1 MTFLTVTVNITF
13 RLIKGFYVNSSFA
26 LALHCLLLLAH
37 YSDTM
42 LTSSRLAY
50 FTSVHAVRVR
60 KILGLLKQEGY
71 IDAKEGKNGGFFI
84 NCDIE
89 KVHLDEIYRLTQ
101 KDVLNPRC
109 HSCPDECKIGANIEN
124 LLIEI
129 FSEADQNVQSFLKKH
144 SLKSVLDQLYSRG

>member
-1 MTFLTVTVNITF
+1 M
-13 RLIKGFYVNSSFA
+13 NSSFA

-42 LTSSRLAY
+42 LTSSQLAE

-71 IDAKEGKNGGFFI
+71 IEAKEGKKGGFFL

-89 KVHLDEIYRLTQ
+89 KVYLDQIYRLTQ

-109 HSCPDECKIGANIEN
+109 HSCGGDCKIGANIEN
-124 LLIEI
+124 LLTEI
-129 FSEADQNVQSFLKKH
+129 FSEADHHVQDFLKNYN
-144 SLKSVLDQLYSRG
+144 LKAVLDQLYNRE